1 MSSLLIFFCCLFF
14 CKQIILQNNWSWWE
28 PLLCHTFLSG
38 LGAKL
43 PLTLS
48 LVCWRSRVQVQCG
61 MFFRVTLFCLY
72 YVILINTLF
81 RNHFYILFFLTVNI
95 FPRTKWLRTAEGQLY
110 YSKVNVPEQWGWLHF
125 EYKTSMAEI
134 IMITQSNPIM
144 YQVAAISGTVH
155 LCLWAISLQLC

>member
-1 MSSLLIFFCCLFF
+1 MLKVEGSSTVWDVF
-14 CKQIILQNNWSWWE
+14 QGD
-28 PLLCHTFLSG
+28 TFLSI
-38 LGAKL
+38 LCNPHQHTFQK
-43 PLTLS
+43 S
-48 LVCWRSRVQVQCG
+48 
-61 MFFRVTLFCLY
+61 FLY
-72 YVILINTLF
+72 FIL
-81 RNHFYILFFLTVNI
+81 FLTVNI